1 MIPALLSSVAI
12 LFMYWRE
19 NRPKPGVPEPGSAEA
34 LQGEL
39 AALNARLDAVH
50 KRMSKG

>member
-19 NRPKPGVPEPGSAEA
+19 NRPKPSEPEPGSAEA
-34 LQGEL
+34 LQQDL
-39 AALNARLDAVH
+39 AALSTRLDAVH
-50 KRMSKG
+50 KQLSRK

>member
-19 NRPKPGVPEPGSAEA
+19 NRPKPGVPEAGSAEA
-34 LQGEL
+34 LRQEL
-39 AALNARLDAVH
+39 AALNTRLDAIH
-50 KRMSKG
+50 RQMSKR